1 MKVSMKKI
9 IRAMSIIMV
18 VIVYITTIILSS
30 SVLDTSNIFN
40 KNKVGKGFALDYLLD
55 KKYVWINN

>member
-18 VIVYITTIILSS
+18 VIVYITTIILSGS
-30 SVLDTSNIFN
+30 I
-40 KNKVGKGFALDYLLD
+40 ALTGQSPSESFHFTHLVDIARIL
-55 KKYVWINN
+55 